1 MVAEAKFDLEA
12 AGTSSWA
19 DIISFPACLRSTGPG
34 PISDFQKSRL
44 TTGANQHYSDLVPS
58 LRGRAHVTD
67 VGRDAVDAAVPLTN
81 GADAYGQVVWF

>member
-34 PISDFQKSRL
+34 PISDFQKFRL
-44 TTGANQHYSDLVPS
+44 TAGANQHYSDLVPS
-58 LRGRAHVTD
+58 LRGRI
-67 VGRDAVDAAVPLTN
+67 RFP
-81 GADAYGQVVWF
+81 